1 MTLKFEDANKRSNVV
16 MIGPQ
21 EPVRIGHLGTVFNF
35 IVQLNAYLPIGEM
48 VGVQVLTTLNVS

>member
-1 MTLKFEDANKRSNVV
+1 

-35 IVQLNAYLPIGEM
+35 VVQLNAYLPIGEM
-48 VGVQVLTTLNVS
+48 VGVQVLTTLSVTSYEQPF